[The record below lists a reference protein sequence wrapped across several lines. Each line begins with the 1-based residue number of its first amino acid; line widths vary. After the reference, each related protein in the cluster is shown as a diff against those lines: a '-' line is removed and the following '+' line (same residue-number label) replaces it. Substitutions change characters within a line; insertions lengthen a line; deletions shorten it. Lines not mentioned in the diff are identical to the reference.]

1 MGQKYV
7 IIEDDKVH
15 VCLEENEQVFDLETI
30 KSKSGK
36 MINRLLEKMT
46 SMQYNFTL
54 DAGSVDHQYEIKNSK
69 TVSEYIIKNLS
80 KFAAVS
86 K

>member
-7 IIEDDKVH
+7 LIENNKVH
-15 VCLEENEQVFDLETI
+15 VCLEENEQVFDLEVVKTR
-30 KSKSGK
+30 SGK

-54 DAGSVDHQYEIKNSK
+54 DAGSVDHQYETKNSK
-69 TVSEYIIKNLS
+69 TVSEYIIKNLN
-80 KFAAVS
+80 KFVVVN